1 MANFQQICSIVIPNA
16 SGDSKQ
22 WHCRYIL
29 AGSAITPARIHT
41 LLNGLYDQHGHSL
54 IAKGNYLVNT
64 SFLTNSFVCVSKSA
78 ESRLTRLTRH
88 VDD

>member
-22 WHCRYIL
+22 WHCRYWQVAQLRRREFIL
-29 AGSAITPARIHT
+29 Y
-41 LLNGLYDQHGHSL
+41 GLYDQHGHSL

-64 SFLTNSFVCVSKSA
+64 SF
-78 ESRLTRLTRH
+78 
-88 VDD
+88 